1 MQTRLIRCANIT
13 AVLAVSVCVLSA
25 ANQGPIRQLTLD
37 PDVSIVPLFDGMKSG
52 QFTVRMS
59 AINAYQAN
67 VVIGNP
73 GAEPLTV
80 ALPKAAVGV
89 HVLPQ
94 FGNGNGFGQN
104 QGQGFFGPQ
113 GQNGQQQGQAQG
125 VGGPMQGT
133 TQFGQ
138 NGLGNNNVFGN
149 GFPSVPAEM
158 VTNDLKQYGGLATIP
173 AGKSILLKL
182 KTVCLNYGRPDPMSK
197 MTYRLVSVDEYSSD
211 PVLAELLESYSD
223 RVDQDTMQ
231 AASWHVA
238 NGLSWAQVRQLPD
251 RSLPGVSA
259 TIFTPRDVKSAEQLV
274 TAVTETAKQR
284 PNPNTAP
291 VTTANRD

>member
-1 MQTRLIRCANIT
+1 MQTLLLRRGSLS
-13 AVLAVSVCVLSA
+13 AVLAVSLVCLSA

-37 PDVSIVPLFDGMKSG
+37 ADAPIVPLFDGMESG

-94 FGNGNGFGQN
+94 FGLGNGFGQN

-125 VGGPMQGT
+125 VGGTMQGT
-133 TQFGQ
+133 GTGN
-138 NGLGNNNVFGN
+138 NGPGNNNFFGN
-149 GFPSVPAEM
+149 GFPSIPAEM
-158 VTNDLKQYGGLATIP
+158 VTNSLKQYGGLATIP
-173 AGKSILLKL
+173 AGKSILLKM
-182 KTVCLNYGRPDPMSK
+182 KTVCLNYGRPDPMSR

-211 PVLAELLESYSD
+211 PVLTELLESYND
-223 RVDQDTMQ
+223 RVEQDTMQ
-231 AASWHVA
+231 AATWHVA
-238 NGLSWAQVRQLPD
+238 NGLSWDQVRQLPD
-251 RSLPGVSA
+251 RHLPGVSA
-259 TIFTPRDVKSAEQLV
+259 TLFTPRDVKSAEQLV
-274 TAVTETAKQR
+274 TAVTATAKNR
-284 PNPNTAP
+284 PVRDASP